1 MRIIVHDYSGH
12 PFQIQLSREL
22 AKRGHDVLHLYSA
35 SFQTPQGALVKRP
48 DDPAGFAIEGVKL
61 PSEFK
66 KDSYVAR
73 LFQEMD
79 YGRMVADRIKAYK
92 PDIVLS
98 GNTPLD
104 AQQRIQQA
112 SVAIKARF
120 YFWLQD
126 IYSEA
131 IYRFLSKKMMGVGQV
146 VGLRYKALEYSLL
159 SKSDGV
165 VAITDDFASIL
176 EAKGVAKSKLNVIE
190 NWAPLDELQPVAN
203 DNDWATANMP
213 LGKTKIVYSGT
224 LGLKHNPDLL
234 LEVARQVED
243 AHVYVFSEGKAAE
256 YLKTQA
262 QSQNIANLSVRPWV
276 PFQDLVKMLSGAD
289 VFVAMI
295 EEEAG
300 IFCVPSK
307 VLTYFS
313 VGRPILAA
321 IPQGNL
327 ARRLIERENAGLVAN
342 PDSMDDIIA
351 KARELLGD
359 DELRRK
365 MGQNG
370 RQYAQT
376 TFDIQAITDKFQ
388 AVMGL

>member
-22 AKRGHDVLHLYSA
+22 ANRGHDVLHLYSA
-35 SFQTPQGALVKRP
+35 SFQTPQGALVRRE

-61 PSEFK
+61 SAEFK

-73 LFQEMD
+73 LFQEME
-79 YGRMVADRIKAYK
+79 YGRLVAERIKAYK

-104 AQQRIQQA
+104 AQERVQKA
-112 SVAIKARF
+112 AIAAGARF

-131 IYRFLSKKMMGVGQV
+131 IYRFLSKKMMGVGQI

-165 VAITDDFASIL
+165 VAITEDFASIL
-176 EAKGVAKSKLNVIE
+176 EAKGVAKSKLNIIE

-203 DNDWATANMP
+203 DNDWAAANMTQ
-213 LGKTKIVYSGT
+213 GKVKIVYSGT

-234 LEVARQVED
+234 VELARQVED

-256 YLKTQA
+256 YIKDQA
-262 QSQNIANLSVRPWV
+262 RSLGLDNLLVRPWV

-289 VFVAMI
+289 LFVAMI

-327 ARRLIERENAGLVAN
+327 ARRLIEREQAGLVAN
-342 PDSMDDIIA
+342 PGSIEDIVA

-359 DELRRK
+359 GELRRK

-370 RQYAQT
+370 RHYAQN

>member
-22 AKRGHDVLHLYSA
+22 ANRGHDVLHLYSA
-35 SFQTPQGALVKRP
+35 SFQTPQGALNRRAS
-48 DDPAGFAIEGVKL
+48 DPAGFTIEGVKL

-73 LFQEMD
+73 LFQEMQ

-104 AQQRIQQA
+104 AQQRVQKA
-112 SVAIKARF
+112 AFSVGARF

-131 IYRFLSKKMMGVGQV
+131 ISRFLSKKMMGVGQI

-165 VAITDDFASIL
+165 VAITEDFASIL
-176 EAKGVAKSKLNVIE
+176 EARGVAKSKLNIIE

-203 DNDWATANMP
+203 DNDWAVANMP
-213 LGKTKIVYSGT
+213 HGKVKIVYSGT

-234 LEVARQVED
+234 AELARQVKD

-256 YLKTQA
+256 YLKNKA
-262 QSQNIANLSVRPWV
+262 QSENLDNLSVRPWV

-289 VFVAMI
+289 LFVAMI

-327 ARRLIERENAGLVAN
+327 ARRLIEREQAGLVAN
-342 PDSMDDIIA
+342 PDSIEDIIA
-351 KARELLGD
+351 NARQLLGD
-359 DELRRK
+359 SEMRRK
-365 MGQNG
+365 MGHNG
-370 RQYAQT
+370 RHYAQN

-388 AVMGL
+388 TVMGI

>member
-22 AKRGHDVLHLYSA
+22 ATRGHDVLHLYSA
-35 SFQTPQGALVKRP
+35 SFQTPQGALSRRD

-73 LFQEMD
+73 LFQEME
-79 YGRMVADRIKAYK
+79 YGRMVADRVKAYK

-104 AQQRIQQA
+104 AQERVQKA
-112 SVAIKARF
+112 AAAVGARF

-131 IYRFLSKKMMGVGQV
+131 IYRFLSKKMVGVGQI
-146 VGLRYKALEYSLL
+146 VGMRYKALEYSLL

-165 VAITDDFASIL
+165 VAITEDFRSIL
-176 EAKGVAKSKLNVIE
+176 EAKGVAKSKLNIIE

-203 DNDWATANMP
+203 DNDWAAANMP
-213 LGKTKIVYSGT
+213 HGKVKIVYSGT
-224 LGLKHNPDLL
+224 LGLKHNPDVLIEL
-234 LEVARQVED
+234 ARQVED
-243 AHVYVFSEGKAAE
+243 AYVYVFSEGKAAE

-262 QSQNIANLSVRPWV
+262 KALNIENLSVRPWV

-289 VFVAMI
+289 LFVAMI

-327 ARRLIERENAGLVAN
+327 ARRLIEREQAGLVAN
-342 PDSMDDIIA
+342 PDSIEDMVT
-351 KARELLGD
+351 KARELLHD
-359 DELRRK
+359 SELRRK

-370 RQYAQT
+370 RHYAQN

-388 AVMGL
+388 TVMGL

>member
-22 AKRGHDVLHLYSA
+22 ANRGHDVLHLYSA
-35 SFQTPQGALVKRP
+35 SFQTPQGALARRA

-79 YGRMVADRIKAYK
+79 YGRMVAERIKAYK

-104 AQQRIQQA
+104 AQDRIQKSA
-112 SVAIKARF
+112 VAVGARF

-131 IYRFLSKKMMGVGQV
+131 IYRFLSKKMMGVGQI

-165 VAITDDFASIL
+165 VAITEDFASIL
-176 EAKGVAKSKLNVIE
+176 QAKGVAMSKINIIE

-203 DNDWATANMP
+203 DNDWVSANMQE
-213 LGKTKIVYSGT
+213 GKVKIVYSGT

-234 LEVARQVED
+234 LELARHLEG
-243 AHVYVFSEGKAAE
+243 AHVYVFSEGKAAD
-256 YLKTQA
+256 YLKNQA
-262 QSQNIANLSVRPWV
+262 TSQNIANLSVRPWV

-289 VFVAMI
+289 LFIAMI
-295 EEEAG
+295 EEDAG

-321 IPQGNL
+321 WQSGAPH
-327 ARRLIERENAGLVAN
+327 
-342 PDSMDDIIA
+342 D
-351 KARELLGD
+351 
-359 DELRRK
+359 
-365 MGQNG
+365 
-370 RQYAQT
+370 
-376 TFDIQAITDKFQ
+376 
-388 AVMGL
+388 

>member
-1 MRIIVHDYSGH
+1 MKILVHDYSGH
-12 PFQIQLSREL
+12 PFQVQLSREL
-22 AKRGHDVLHLYSA
+22 ANRGYDVLHLYSA
-35 SFQTPQGALVKRP
+35 SFQTPQGALVRRA

-79 YGRMVADRIKAYK
+79 YGRMVAERIKAFQ
-92 PDIVLS
+92 PAVVLS

-104 AQQRIQQA
+104 AQERIQKA
-112 SVAIKARF
+112 AIAVKARF

-131 IYRFLSKKMMGVGQV
+131 IYRFLSKKMMGVGQI

-165 VAITDDFASIL
+165 VAITEDFASIL
-176 EAKGVAKSKLNVIE
+176 ESKGVAKSKLNVIE

-203 DNDWATANMP
+203 DNDWAAAHMP
-213 LGKTKIVYSGT
+213 HGQTKIVYSGT

-234 LEVARQVED
+234 LELARQVD
-243 AHVYVFSEGKAAE
+243 GAHVYVFSEGKAAD
-256 YLKTQA
+256 YLKGKAQA
-262 QSQNIANLSVRPWV
+262 LGVENLSVRPWV

-300 IFCVPSK
+300 VFCVPSK

-313 VGRPILAA
+313 VGRPVLAA

-327 ARRLIERENAGLVAN
+327 ARRLIEREQAGLVAN
-342 PDSMDDIIA
+342 PGSIEDIIA
-351 KARELLGD
+351 KAKELLADGD
-359 DELRRK
+359 LRRK

-370 RQYAQT
+370 RHYAQN
-376 TFDIQAITDKFQ
+376 TFDIQSITDKFQ
-388 AVMGL
+388 AAMGL